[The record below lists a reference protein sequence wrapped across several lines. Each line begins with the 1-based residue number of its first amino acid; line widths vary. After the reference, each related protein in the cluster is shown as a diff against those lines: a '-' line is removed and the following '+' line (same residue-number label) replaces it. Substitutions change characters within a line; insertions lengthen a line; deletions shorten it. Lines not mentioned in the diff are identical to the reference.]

1 MQCMMKEICAQCL
14 QTHVDPETGATRVVF
29 SCFNQD
35 QPLDVVSFPVLRGR
49 LLQNSVQEKLTAQW
63 IDHCLVMMQVR
74 QAAAEI
80 AAKHVPAP
88 DAPADLIRARF
99 HPLFRLRRSPLGA
112 ALLSGVDLPLPWRFR
127 GVPFPIWLRCVRHAS
142 LVLLGARAE
151 AALNDAFRSAA
162 TVGHLLRLWD
172 VGANIG
178 WYSWT
183 FLSSM
188 AQRHALLLEPDPDNL
203 ALLHRTVR
211 HLVTRATILPLAAS
225 DHSGSARFATDPLTG
240 ATGSL
245 VTHDTFLARH
255 YGEEGGSLEVATTR
269 LDDLLGCF
277 GAPDFIKIDVEGQSI
292 SCLPALRPCCGLS
305 R

>member
-1 MQCMMKEICAQCL
+1 M
-14 QTHVDPETGATRVVF
+14 
-29 SCFNQD
+29 
-35 QPLDVVSFPVLRGR
+35 R
-49 LLQNSVQEKLTAQW
+49 LLIW
-63 IDHCLVMMQVR
+63 
-74 QAAAEI
+74 
-80 AAKHVPAP
+80 
-88 DAPADLIRARF
+88 IRARF

-127 GVPFPIWLRCVRHAS
+127 GVPFPIWLRSVRHAS

-211 HLVTRATILPLAAS
+211 RLVTRATILPLAAS

-255 YGEEGGSLEVATTR
+255 YGREGDSLEVATTR

-277 GAPDFIKIDVEGQSI
+277 GAPDFIKIDVEGAEHLVFAGAS
-292 SCLPALRPCCGLS
+292 ALLRAQPVIIYETTSANRDRLTALLTGLGYRLFDAEGYGQHEQVSPNVLAWPTRLHHRTEELLKEWRS
-305 R
+305 RQPP

>member
-1 MQCMMKEICAQCL
+1 
-14 QTHVDPETGATRVVF
+14 
-29 SCFNQD
+29 
-35 QPLDVVSFPVLRGR
+35 
-49 LLQNSVQEKLTAQW
+49 
-63 IDHCLVMMQVR
+63 
-74 QAAAEI
+74 
-80 AAKHVPAP
+80 
-88 DAPADLIRARF
+88 
-99 HPLFRLRRSPLGA
+99 
-112 ALLSGVDLPLPWRFR
+112 
-127 GVPFPIWLRCVRHAS
+127 
-142 LVLLGARAE
+142 VLLGARAE

-211 HLVTRATILPLAAS
+211 RLVTRATILPLAAS

-255 YGEEGGSLEVATTR
+255 YGREGDSLEVATTR
-269 LDDLLGCF
+269 LDDLVGCF
-277 GAPDFIKIDVEGQSI
+277 GAPDFIKIDVEGAEHLVFAGASVLLRAQPVIIYETTSANRDRLTALLTGLGYRLFDAEGYGQHEQVSPMCWRGQLASI
-292 SCLPALRPCCGLS
+292 IGQRNC
-305 R
+305 